1 MADPARTE
9 QATPRRKQEARKRGQ
24 IARSTELTAAL
35 VLLAMLMWFRYF
47 GMDMLSALAGEA
59 RHYWGNLR
67 GNDFTVETAM
77 SGGSAL
83 MFRGIAILA
92 PLLLAL
98 MFVGI
103 LSNIAQFGILFTATP
118 LTPKFDHLNPV
129 SGFQRIFAMRT
140 AVDLVKAVFKVGL
153 VTWVAWSVISSS
165 FSEMLMQCVRP
176 VNVSAAA
183 AGEMA
188 FSLGIKVVLALLA
201 LAILDYIYQRWEYDR
216 SLRMTR
222 QEIRDEY
229 RQLEGDPLVK
239 ARIRQLQREASRRRM
254 ISEIPKADVV
264 ITNPI
269 HLAVA
274 VRYDPG
280 KSRAPQVVAKG
291 ARLLAER
298 IKEIAR
304 ANRVP
309 LYEDPSLAQAL
320 FSVPAGGELPAALY
334 HGVAQVLAFVYHAN
348 RKDKE
353 REVMKDVTERRVNM
367 AARNG

>member
-47 GMDMLSALAGEA
+47 GMDMLSGMASEA
-59 RHYWGNLR
+59 RHYWGSLR
-67 GNDFTVETAM
+67 GNEFTVESVMA
-77 SGGSAL
+77 GGSAL
-83 MFRGIAILA
+83 IFRGMLILA
-92 PLLLAL
+92 PLLLLL

-103 LSNIAQFGILFTATP
+103 LSNIAQFGILFTSTP
-118 LTPKFDHLNPV
+118 IEPKFDHLNPA
-129 SGFQRIFAMRT
+129 SGFKRIFATRT
-140 AVDLVKAVFKVGL
+140 AVDMVKAIFKVTL

-165 FSEMLMQCVRP
+165 FQDMLLQSVRP
-176 VNVSAAA
+176 VNVAAAA

-188 FSLGIKVVLALLA
+188 FTLGIKVVLALLA
-201 LAILDYIYQRWEYDR
+201 LAVLDYLYQRWEYDR

-222 QEIRDEY
+222 QEVRDEY
-229 RQLEGDPLVK
+229 RQLEGDPMVK

-254 ISEIPKADVV
+254 ITEIPKADVV

-274 VRYDPG
+274 IRYDPG

-298 IKEIAR
+298 IKEVAR
-304 ANRVP
+304 SARVP
-309 LYEDPSLAQAL
+309 IYEDPPLAQSL
-320 FSVPAGGELPAALY
+320 FSVPVNSELPGALY

-348 RKDKE
+348 KKDKE
-353 REVMKDVTERRVNM
+353 RDAMKDVAERRVKVAM
-367 AARNG
+367 HHG

>member
-1 MADPARTE
+1 MADPAKTE

-35 VLLAMLMWFRYF
+35 VLLAMLMWFKYF
-47 GMDMLSALAGEA
+47 GLDMLTAMAAEA

-67 GNDFTVETAM
+67 GTDFTVETAM
-77 SGGSAL
+77 AGGSAL
-83 MFRGIAILA
+83 IFRGILILA
-92 PLLLAL
+92 PLLLLL

-103 LSNIAQFGILFTATP
+103 LSNIAQFGILFTTTP
-118 LTPKFDHLNPV
+118 IEPKFDHLNPA
-129 SGFQRIFAMRT
+129 SGFKRIFALRT
-140 AVDLVKAVFKVGL
+140 AVDMTKAIFKVAL

-165 FSEMLMQCVRP
+165 FQDMLMQSVRP

-183 AGEMA
+183 AGAMA

-201 LAILDYIYQRWEYDR
+201 MAILDYLYQRWEYDR

-222 QEIRDEY
+222 QEVRDEY
-229 RQLEGDPLVK
+229 RQLEGDPMVK

-254 ISEIPKADVV
+254 ITEIPKADVV
-264 ITNPI
+264 ITNPM
-269 HLAVA
+269 HLAV
-274 VRYDPG
+274 VIKYDPG
-280 KSRAPQVVAKG
+280 KSRAPQVIAKG

-298 IKEIAR
+298 IKEVAR
-304 ANRVP
+304 TSHVP
-309 LYEDPSLAQAL
+309 IYEDPPLAQSL
-320 FSVPAGGELPAALY
+320 FAVPVGGELPAALY

-353 REVMKDVTERRVNM
+353 RAAMKDVAEGRVKVAM
-367 AARNG
+367 HHG

>member
-24 IARSTELTAAL
+24 IARSTEMTAAL
-35 VLLAMLMWFRYF
+35 VLLAMLMWFKYF
-47 GMDMLSALAGEA
+47 GMDMLSAMAAEG

-67 GNDFTVETAM
+67 GNDFTVDMAM
-77 SGGSAL
+77 AGGSAL
-83 MFRGIAILA
+83 IFRGMIILA
-92 PLLLAL
+92 PLLLLL
-98 MFVGI
+98 MFVGV
-103 LSNIAQFGILFTATP
+103 LSNIAQFGILFTSTP
-118 LTPKFDHLNPV
+118 ITPKLDHLNPA
-129 SGFQRIFAMRT
+129 SGFKRIFSTRT
-140 AVDLVKAVFKVGL
+140 MVDMVKAIFKVAI
-153 VTWVAWSVISSS
+153 VTWVAWSVISTS
-165 FSEMLMQCVRP
+165 FHDMLMQSVRP

-183 AGEMA
+183 AGALA

-201 LAILDYIYQRWEYDR
+201 LAVLDYLYQRWEYDR

-222 QEIRDEY
+222 QEVRDEY

-254 ISEIPKADVV
+254 ITEIPKADVV
-264 ITNPI
+264 ITNPM

-274 VRYDPG
+274 MRYDPG

-298 IKEIAR
+298 IKEVAR
-304 ANRVP
+304 SHRVP
-309 LYEDPSLAQAL
+309 IYEDPPLAQSL
-320 FSVPAGGELPAALY
+320 FSVPVGGELPAALY

-348 RKDKE
+348 KKDKE
-353 REVMKDVTERRVNM
+353 REAMRDVAERRVN
-367 AARNG
+367 AAVDHG

>member
-35 VLLAMLMWFRYF
+35 VLFAMLMWFRYF
-47 GMDMLSALAGEA
+47 GLDMFTGMASEA
-59 RHYWGNLR
+59 RYFWGNL
-67 GNDFTVETAM
+67 GGHEFTVEGIMA
-77 SGGSAL
+77 GGSAL
-83 MFRGIAILA
+83 IFRCMMILA
-92 PLLLAL
+92 PLLLLL

-103 LSNIAQFGILFTATP
+103 LSNIAQFGILFTTTP
-118 LTPKFDHLNPV
+118 ITPKFDHLNPA
-129 SGFQRIFAMRT
+129 SGFKRIFAMRT
-140 AVDLVKAVFKVGL
+140 AVDMTKAVFKVAL

-165 FSEMLMQCVRP
+165 FQDMLMQSVRP
-176 VNVSAAA
+176 VNVSMAA
-183 AGEMA
+183 AGQMA

-201 LAILDYIYQRWEYDR
+201 LAIIDYLYQRWEYDR

-222 QEIRDEY
+222 QEVRDEY
-229 RQLEGDPLVK
+229 RQLEGDPMVK

-254 ISEIPKADVV
+254 ITEIPKADVV
-264 ITNPI
+264 ITNPM

-298 IKEIAR
+298 IKEVAR
-304 ANRVP
+304 SSRVP
-309 LYEDPSLAQAL
+309 IYEDAPLAQSL
-320 FSVPAGGELPAALY
+320 FSVPVGGELPAALY

-348 RKDKE
+348 KKDKE
-353 REVMKDVTERRVNM
+353 RDAMRDVTERSVKVAVNH
-367 AARNG
+367 G

>member
-35 VLLAMLMWFRYF
+35 VLFAMLMWFRYF
-47 GMDMLSALAGEA
+47 GLDMLSAMAGEA

-67 GNDFTVETAM
+67 GNDFTVEVAM
-77 SGGSAL
+77 AGGSAL
-83 MFRGIAILA
+83 IFRGILILA
-92 PLLLAL
+92 PLLLLL

-103 LSNIAQFGILFTATP
+103 LSNIAQFGILFTTTP
-118 LTPKFDHLNPV
+118 ITPSFNHLNPA
-129 SGFQRIFAMRT
+129 SGFKRIFAMRT
-140 AVDLVKAVFKVGL
+140 AVDMTKAIFKVAL

-165 FSEMLMQCVRP
+165 FQDMLLQSVRP
-176 VNVSAAA
+176 VNVSMAA
-183 AGEMA
+183 AGQMA
-188 FSLGIKVVLALLA
+188 FTLGIKVVLALLA
-201 LAILDYIYQRWEYDR
+201 LAILDYIYQRWEYNR

-222 QEIRDEY
+222 QEVRDEY

-254 ISEIPKADVV
+254 ITEIPKADVV
-264 ITNPI
+264 ITNPM

-274 VRYDPG
+274 IRYDPG

-298 IKEIAR
+298 IKEVAR
-304 ANRVP
+304 SHRVP
-309 LYEDPSLAQAL
+309 VYEDPPLAQAL
-320 FSVPAGGELPAALY
+320 FSVGVGAELPAALY

-348 RKDKE
+348 HKEKE
-353 REVMKDVTERRVNM
+353 REVMKEVAGRGVGV
-367 AARNG
+367 AVHHG